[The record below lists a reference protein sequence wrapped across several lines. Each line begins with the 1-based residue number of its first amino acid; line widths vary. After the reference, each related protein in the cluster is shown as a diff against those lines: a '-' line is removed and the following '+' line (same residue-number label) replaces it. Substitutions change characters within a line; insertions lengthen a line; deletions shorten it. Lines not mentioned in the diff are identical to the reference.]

1 MVFRKSL
8 VVHEIIRRRWSALSS
23 QSELKMANI
32 LKFFKKNK
40 ELPKV
45 SKMLLDVARE
55 YIAMGDDIEDKQQY
69 LNGAVSAWNIA
80 CLKGKEREVALKKY
94 RKRYRQ
100 MNPSHTKRDCNEAVE
115 NIRNLISRKD
125 ELYSDVSVQIAH
137 ATIETI
143 NNQDHVT
150 VASVKLR

>member
-1 MVFRKSL
+1 
-8 VVHEIIRRRWSALSS
+8 
-23 QSELKMANI
+23 MANI

-45 SKMLLDVARE
+45 SKMLLNVARE

-100 MNPSHTKRDCNEAVE
+100 MNPSHTKRAM
-115 NIRNLISRKD
+115 
-125 ELYSDVSVQIAH
+125 
-137 ATIETI
+137 
-143 NNQDHVT
+143 
-150 VASVKLR
+150 KL

>member
-1 MVFRKSL
+1 
-8 VVHEIIRRRWSALSS
+8 
-23 QSELKMANI
+23 
-32 LKFFKKNK
+32 
-40 ELPKV
+40 
-45 SKMLLDVARE
+45 MLLDVARE

-69 LNGAVSAWNIA
+69 LNDAVSAWNIA
-80 CLKGKEREVALKKY
+80 CLEGKEREVALKKY

-115 NIRNLISRKD
+115 NIRLLISRKD
-125 ELYSDVSVQIAH
+125 ELYSDVCVQIAH

-143 NNQDHVT
+143 ENQDHVT